1 MSQIYIDLGTKI
13 IKMIK
18 MTNFFSSLF
27 IHPDTKIYK
36 YIIIKTKNYS
46 LLTNPRTKI
55 YNKDTITKTNSL
67 FPSAT
72 ETGALTVISVAAW
85 FIMPST
91 TAWGR
96 GPPTSSITGATQNRI
111 GKS

>member
-1 MSQIYIDLGTKI
+1 
-13 IKMIK
+13 
-18 MTNFFSSLF
+18 MTNFFF
-27 IHPDTKIYK
+27 TIHIHPGTKIYK

-55 YNKDTITKTNSL
+55 YKDKDTITKTNSL
-67 FPSAT
+67 FSSTT

-96 GPPTSSITGATQNRI
+96 GPPTSSITGATQNKI
-111 GKS
+111 VKS